1 MSIQAKT
8 NINKAKHR
16 FWLPSGHPQWIR
28 TLFPKDDKQLYR
40 IEQKKSKE
48 FLQGTYS
55 TWKYSTQQAYEA
67 VKWDDSSQENLWN
80 ETNSIR
86 SKKHDQDEPQKL
98 VINTAKEG
106 EKNRFLKSKR
116 KFSSKW

>member
-8 NINKAKHR
+8 NINKAKYR

-55 TWKYSTQQAYEA
+55 T
-67 VKWDDSSQENLWN
+67 
-80 ETNSIR
+80 
-86 SKKHDQDEPQKL
+86 
-98 VINTAKEG
+98 
-106 EKNRFLKSKR
+106 
-116 KFSSKW
+116 

>member
-55 TWKYSTQQAYEA
+55 T
-67 VKWDDSSQENLWN
+67 
-80 ETNSIR
+80 
-86 SKKHDQDEPQKL
+86 
-98 VINTAKEG
+98 
-106 EKNRFLKSKR
+106 
-116 KFSSKW
+116 